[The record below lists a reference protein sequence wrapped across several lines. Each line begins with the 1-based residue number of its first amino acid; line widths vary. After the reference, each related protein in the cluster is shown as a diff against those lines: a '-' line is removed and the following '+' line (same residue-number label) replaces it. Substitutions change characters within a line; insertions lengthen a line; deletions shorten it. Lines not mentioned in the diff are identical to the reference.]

1 MSSQVL
7 LYTGAG
13 AGPFCTKALKNQ
25 LDQVLDK
32 KFHILKEIS
41 SFPNYFPDPSSI
53 GAVCV
58 PGGSA
63 ATMFVEMTDYAKGSL
78 KELFNKY
85 TSSYYGACAGG
96 ILASNE
102 LFETYT
108 PSNGPDLQ
116 SLPNGV
122 DLQCFKPYSQLGIFP
137 GKTIGPLFPKPKTG
151 KLSLTDFRL
160 ININLIGQVKSTFP
174 SVHILSPGY
183 LDVDQI
189 KGAEILSSYS
199 TSFMTIRSVADKG
212 MLGSIVD
219 QKTFS
224 SESLFYQS
232 KNTRMVLTGS
242 HPEIDSTAAGFELFK
257 RAFSATSLEQENIV
271 KQMQPDVSA
280 RQNCMKKN
288 FETLGL
294 HCVGV

>member
-7 LYTGAG
+7 LYTGPG
-13 AGPFCTKALKNQ
+13 AGPFCTKAFKNQ
-25 LDQVLDK
+25 LDQLLDK
-32 KFHILKEIS
+32 NFHTIREIS
-41 SFPNYFPDPSSI
+41 SFPDCFSDPGSI

-58 PGGSA
+58 PGGNA
-63 ATMFVEMTDYAKGSL
+63 ASMYVTMTEYAKVSL

-102 LFETYT
+102 LIETYT
-108 PSNGPDLQ
+108 S
-116 SLPNGV
+116 PNRA
-122 DLQCFKPYSQLGIFP
+122 DLQCAEPGSQLGIFP
-137 GKTIGPLFPKPKTG
+137 GRTIAPLFPKPTMG

-160 ININLIGQVKSTFP
+160 ININLIGQIKSTFP

-189 KGAEILSSYS
+189 KGAEILSSYD
-199 TSFMTIRSVADKG
+199 TTFMTIRLAAAKG
-212 MLGSIVD
+212 MQGAIVD
-219 QKTFS
+219 QKTF

-242 HPEIDSTAAGFELFK
+242 HPEIDSTAVNFEIFK
-257 RAFSATSLEQENIV
+257 IAFSVASLGQEKIV
-271 KQMQPDVSA
+271 NQMQPDDSA
-280 RQNCMKKN
+280 RRTCIKKN
-288 FETLGL
+288 FETIGL
-294 HCVGV
+294 HCV

>member
-1 MSSQVL
+1 
-7 LYTGAG
+7 
-13 AGPFCTKALKNQ
+13 
-25 LDQVLDK
+25 
-32 KFHILKEIS
+32 
-41 SFPNYFPDPSSI
+41 
-53 GAVCV
+53 
-58 PGGSA
+58 
-63 ATMFVEMTDYAKGSL
+63 MTEYAKGSL
-78 KELFNKY
+78 KDLFNNY
-85 TSSYYGACAGG
+85 TTSYYGACAGG

-108 PSNGPDLQ
+108 TSHGP
-116 SLPNGV
+116 

-137 GKTIGPLFPKPKTG
+137 GKTIAPLFPKPKG

-199 TSFMTIRSVADKG
+199 SSFMTIRLAAEKG

-242 HPEIDSTAAGFELFK
+242 HPEIDSTAVSFETFK
-257 RAFSATSLEQENIV
+257 TAFSVGSLEQGNIV
-271 KQMQPDVSA
+271 KQMQPDDSA
-280 RQNCMKKN
+280 RRNCIKKN
-288 FETLGL
+288 FETIGL
-294 HCVGV
+294 HCV